1 MLPTVTRNKTGPSF
15 SGIRD
20 SGKKEKKNY
29 QNSERTFQLNMIV
42 EIAVSPFNHID
53 EKTEAT
59 RFLNHIHQIMLQNNG
74 IHMVST
80 FGLRTSLPAPSCL
93 THCTPR
99 NKGESSAKA
108 NAAPVVWQCVEPSSG
123 PWPEQAYPNFIASI
137 ANFLKLS
144 INWTFN
150 TPKESSSNPIVSST
164 QSAHSLT
171 PPPSTL
177 QS

>member
-1 MLPTVTRNKTGPSF
+1 
-15 SGIRD
+15 
-20 SGKKEKKNY
+20 
-29 QNSERTFQLNMIV
+29 MIV
-42 EIAVSPFNHID
+42 KIAVSPFNHID

-123 PWPEQAYPNFIASI
+123 PWPEQAYSNFIASI